1 MYDVILAW
9 TVPHQNLVK
18 LQPVSDKKDST
29 SVSVSFVR
37 QTDGIYCPFLLF
49 KILDIQTSILFHVP
63 VARVYILVFY
73 RSLPTV
79 NEYIDISIPHNRP
92 WSANYNP

>member
-1 MYDVILAW
+1 MILAW
-9 TVPHQNLVK
+9 TIPHQNLVK
-18 LQPVSDKKDST
+18 LQPVSDKKT
-29 SVSVSFVR
+29 VPLCVCVSFVR
-37 QTDGIYCPFLLF
+37 QNDGIYCPFLLF
-49 KILDIQTSILFHVP
+49 KILEIQTSILFHVP

-92 WSANYNP
+92 WSAHYNP